1 MVNIL
6 LVQQHGHTKYLAVLS
21 LGQSCLIST
30 LDCIECK
37 TEKTLL
43 QSLSSHVK
51 KKILLPHLH
60 IKLGLCLQFDGSQI
74 INLTKDHNFITV
86 HDARGIL
93 CMLVI

>member
-37 TEKTLL
+37 TEK
-43 QSLSSHVK
+43 
-51 KKILLPHLH
+51 
-60 IKLGLCLQFDGSQI
+60 
-74 INLTKDHNFITV
+74 N
-86 HDARGIL
+86 
-93 CMLVI
+93 VIAEPL